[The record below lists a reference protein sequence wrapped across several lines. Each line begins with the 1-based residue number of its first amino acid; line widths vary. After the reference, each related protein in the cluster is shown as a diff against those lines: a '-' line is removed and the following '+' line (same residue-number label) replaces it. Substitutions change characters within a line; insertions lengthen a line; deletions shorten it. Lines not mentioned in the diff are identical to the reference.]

1 MTLPFCTERLNTPA
15 TVITW
20 ITGGLPLSASL
31 EEMVAHGLIQGKDPD
46 ATFTVLNAHRF
57 CTIVESNIGML
68 SHSESGTMSICC
80 VVGIVVSIFYTSFT
94 LIIPRSCLSYKAET
108 SPEVR
113 QLFLPPPDSRTN
125 SSAVKISQ
133 SHMGLK

>member
-1 MTLPFCTERLNTPA
+1 M
-15 TVITW
+15 
-20 ITGGLPLSASL
+20 
-31 EEMVAHGLIQGKDPD
+31 IQGKDPD

-57 CTIVESNIGML
+57 CTIVESNTGML

-94 LIIPRSCLSYKAET
+94 TLIIPRSCLSYKAET
-108 SPEVR
+108 SPEIR

-125 SSAVKISQ
+125 RSTVNISQ